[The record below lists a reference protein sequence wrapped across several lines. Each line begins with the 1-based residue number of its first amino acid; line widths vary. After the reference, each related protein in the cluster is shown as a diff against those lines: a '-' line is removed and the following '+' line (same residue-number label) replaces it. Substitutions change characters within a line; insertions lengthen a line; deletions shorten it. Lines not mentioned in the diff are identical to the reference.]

1 MYTRLLNISTDTYAG
16 DEELN
21 AGILK
26 HHPKL
31 KESFKMIQELIK
43 DGKITVDEMWHK
55 KDCLNSYLGKDTLMI
70 DKGKA
75 EVISDEIGIIFGSMD
90 LTIRKQAFTF
100 FCQAVKDFDFPRAV
114 VGIYAY
120 MFLTH
125 IDVLGAIYQTLN
137 IEDKPMSQCEWDW
150 FRNMSKSVIVDT
162 IAEYLNIFRD
172 LPTKKIETIQRV
184 ANKMR
189 ELGDFNELFAER
201 SPSTP
206 IH

>member
-1 MYTRLLNISTDTYAG
+1 MYTKLLNISTDTYAG

-26 HHPKL
+26 HHLKL

-43 DGKITVDEMWHK
+43 DGKITVDELWHK
-55 KDCLNSYLGKDTLMI
+55 EDCFNSYLGKDTLMI

-90 LTIRKQAFTF
+90 LTIRKQAFAF

-120 MFLTH
+120 MFLSH
-125 IDVLGAIYQTLN
+125 IDALGAIYQTLN

-150 FRNMSKSVIVDT
+150 FRNMSKSVIIDT
-162 IAEYLNIFRD
+162 VTEYLNIFRD
-172 LPTKKIETIQRV
+172 LPLNEIEKIQKIASKLEEF
-184 ANKMR
+184 KD
-189 ELGDFNELFAER
+189 GFFAER
-201 SPSTP
+201 NPNTP
-206 IH
+206 VH